1 MSKQSQHL
9 NPQQV
14 AKLLTR
20 GTEHMDGQI
29 LSALGRSRVLA
40 LQKQRQTAPV
50 FTLSVIGHRA
60 HNLIPHT
67 TQQWVA
73 TAILMAAIIVGGIG
87 YLQNDQTPEDI
98 DILTDELPIEVFVD
112 PSNE

>member
-1 MSKQSQHL
+1 MNNQSQHL
-9 NPQQV
+9 NPRQV

-50 FTLSVIGHRA
+50 FALSAVGHRV

-67 TQQWVA
+67 TPQWIA
-73 TAILMAAIIVGGIG
+73 TTILLAAIVVGGFG
-87 YLQNDQTPEDI
+87 YLQSNQVPEDI

-112 PSNE
+112 PTNE